1 MAGEVGAAENIKV
14 FCFFSS
20 EKKTFLFHLSVR
32 AVAVCKSCCILPRDT
47 PLQIAIQARAGAQ
60 KRLLR
65 NDFTGTTRLAPGLH
79 GKAKIGRSAHVF

>member
-20 EKKTFLFHLSVR
+20 EKKTFLFYLS
-32 AVAVCKSCCILPRDT
+32 VCKSCCILPRDT